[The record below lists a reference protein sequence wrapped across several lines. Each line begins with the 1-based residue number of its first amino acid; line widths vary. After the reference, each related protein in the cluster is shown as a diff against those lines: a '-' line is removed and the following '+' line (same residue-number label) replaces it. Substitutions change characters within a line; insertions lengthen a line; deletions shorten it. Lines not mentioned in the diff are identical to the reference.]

1 MKSTKKSPNPNHR
14 EQKKGGGAH
23 LDVAG
28 HCLREGSGSST
39 TARPLD
45 GGALTHRR
53 THAPARDTAAAQTPF
68 HWLPR
73 AATAT
78 AAPHGLALRKKGIES
93 KRKNEYI
100 DLGSKTTSNP
110 NPRAKGGGYSPS
122 AANTAG
128 HRRAEKSCTA
138 ARRGAA
144 QRGSAARRPG
154 RRRYERA
161 RARGTAAKPLD
172 GGALP
177 HGRSARRR
185 RGGRSV
191 SYTHLTLPT
200 ILRV

>member
-1 MKSTKKSPNPNHR
+1 MQV
-14 EQKKGGGAH
+14 EQRK
-23 LDVAG
+23 
-28 HCLREGSGSST
+28 T
-39 TARPLD
+39 
-45 GGALTHRR
+45 
-53 THAPARDTAAAQTPF
+53 QT
-68 HWLPR
+68 LIDSDL
-73 AATAT
+73 
-78 AAPHGLALRKKGIES
+78 GKES

-100 DLGSKTTSNP
+100 DLGSKTMSNP

-128 HRRAEKSCTA
+128 HRCAEKSRAA

-177 HGRSARRR
+177 LGRSACAGEGVDGGASHASAVAMAVVSVAAAVL
-185 RGGRSV
+185 RGERKGRV
-191 SYTHLTLPT
+191 KMF
-200 ILRV
+200 